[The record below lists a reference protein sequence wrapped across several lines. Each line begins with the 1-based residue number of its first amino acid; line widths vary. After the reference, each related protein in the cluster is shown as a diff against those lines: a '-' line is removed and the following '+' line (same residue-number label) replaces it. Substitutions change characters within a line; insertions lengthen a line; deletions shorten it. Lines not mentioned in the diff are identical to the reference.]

1 MGNNNKI
8 YWNYE
13 RPTRAAASVAIAAG
27 NGLVLDTSLGG
38 TNTCVP
44 KYKLPAAGGRIDGVS
59 VDDMTT
65 VGGFFDLVNEK
76 EKFVPIK
83 AAATFA
89 VGVELAVTAAGK
101 FQTATTGQLVVAIS
115 QTPATAVDQVVTGM
129 IVAPYAKA

>member
-1 MGNNNKI
+1 MATNSKI

-13 RPTRAAASVAIAAG
+13 RPTRAVASVALLAG
-27 NGLVLDTSLGG
+27 LGLVLDTSLGD
-38 TNTCVP
+38 TNACVP
-44 KYKLPAAGGRIDGVS
+44 KYKLPAAGGRIDGIS
-59 VDDMTT
+59 VDDQAT

-83 AAATFA
+83 AAATFG

-115 QTPATAVDQVVTGM
+115 QTQATAADQVVTGM
-129 IVAPYAKA
+129 IIAPYAKA

>member
-1 MGNNNKI
+1 MANNSKI

-13 RPTRAAASVAIAAG
+13 RPTRAVASVALLAG
-27 NGLVLDTSLGG
+27 VGLVLDTSLGG
-38 TNTCVP
+38 TNACVP

-59 VDDMTT
+59 VDDQAT

-83 AAATFA
+83 AAATFG

-129 IVAPYAKA
+129 IIAPYAKA

>member
-1 MGNNNKI
+1 MANNSKI

-13 RPTRAAASVAIAAG
+13 RPTRAVASVALLAG
-27 NGLVLDTSLGG
+27 VGLVLDTSLGD
-38 TNTCVP
+38 TNACVP

-59 VDDMTT
+59 VDDQAT

-83 AAATFA
+83 AAATFG

-115 QTPATAVDQVVTGM
+115 QTPATAADQVVTGM
-129 IVAPYAKA
+129 IIAPYAKA

>member
-1 MGNNNKI
+1 MATNSKI

-13 RPTRAAASVAIAAG
+13 RPTRAVASVAILAG
-27 NGLVLDTSLGG
+27 LGLVLDTALGT
-38 TNTCVP
+38 TNACVP
-44 KYKLPAAGGRIDGVS
+44 KYKLPAAGGRIDGIS
-59 VDDMTT
+59 VDDMPT
-65 VGGFFDLVNEK
+65 VNGLFDLVNEK

-83 AAATFA
+83 AAATFG

-115 QTPATAVDQVVTGM
+115 QTQATAVDQVVTGM

>member
-1 MGNNNKI
+1 MANNSKI

-13 RPTRAAASVAIAAG
+13 RPTRAVASVALLAG
-27 NGLVLDTSLGG
+27 VGLVLDTSLGD
-38 TNTCVP
+38 TNGCVP

-59 VDDMTT
+59 VDDQAT

-83 AAATFA
+83 AAATFG

-115 QTPATAVDQVVTGM
+115 QTPATAADQVVTGM
-129 IVAPYAKA
+129 IIAPYAKA